1 MSNIKEVIKEASLSI
16 ACALDEPED
25 VTVEDLEHIQNQI
38 TTIENYFDR
47 KENAPAFD
55 METEIIAMN
64 RYYNKGVTND

>member
-25 VTVEDLEHIQNQI
+25 VTVKDLEHIQNQI

-47 KENAPAFD
+47 WPKQYMKRKRPGL
-55 METEIIAMN
+55 T
-64 RYYNKGVTND
+64 